1 LTAVDALT
9 YDDASTAIDLLGEC
23 EMREQTVEI
32 IQFVIANAIHVAPWF
47 FLSIGLGV
55 VVRAL
60 RLADGLGAALNRR
73 PVQAILAAVAI
84 GAFSPFCSCT
94 VIPVVA
100 GLLTAGVPLAPVMAF
115 WVASPTMDPEIFTFT
130 VSMLGWE
137 LAIARLIATLVLSAA
152 AGFGVHLL
160 VRRGRLTHPLR
171 RQPAPSCGA
180 PEGSCDVVATPSGDT
195 AVLTRERTVLAGAR
209 RRLTTLDGR
218 EVGTEI
224 ARQSWS
230 LGRWLLAAFA
240 LEALILAYVPQETI
254 ASALGGSNLWSVPM
268 AAAVGVP
275 LYVSNFTA
283 LPIVSGLL
291 SQGMGSGAAIAFLLA
306 GPVTT
311 MPAMLAVRPLV
322 RREVFWYYLAVALV
336 GAMALGAVAGA
347 LL

>member
-1 LTAVDALT
+1 MYRSWERV
-9 YDDASTAIDLLGEC
+9 
-23 EMREQTVEI
+23 MEQTLEI
-32 IQFVIANAIHVAPWF
+32 ARFVVDNAIAVAPWF

-55 VVRAL
+55 TVRAL
-60 RLADGLGAALNRR
+60 RLADGLGAALDRR
-73 PVQAILAAVAI
+73 AVQAILAAVVI

-115 WVASPTMDPEIFTFT
+115 WIASPTMDPEIFAFT

-137 LAIARLIATLVLSAA
+137 LAIVRLIATLVLSAA
-152 AGFGVHLL
+152 AGFGVHFL
-160 VRRGRLTHPLR
+160 VRRGRLANPLR
-171 RQPAPSCGA
+171 HRPEPSCGTS
-180 PEGSCDVVATPSGDT
+180 EGSCDVSATGSGDT
-195 AVLTRERTVLAGAR
+195 LVLTREATAVSTVR
-209 RRLTTLDGR
+209 RRISSLDLR
-218 EVGTEI
+218 ELVTGI
-224 ARQSWS
+224 ARESWS

-240 LEALILAYVPQETI
+240 LEALILAYVPQEAI
-254 ASALGGSNLWSVPM
+254 ASALGGANLWSVPM
-268 AAAVGVP
+268 AAAIGVP

-322 RREVFWYYLAVALV
+322 RREVFWYYLAVSLV
-336 GAMALGAVAGA
+336 GATALGAVAG
-347 LL
+347 LIV